1 MANKLAN
8 KKKSSKALKA
18 KEKVVRHE
26 AAVADQTPKV
36 LPNGVVKQSAKADK
50 NGHVNG
56 AQNGKSAAK
65 EIQVTASVKAPKPSV
80 DVKVER
86 KQASSSAASD
96 PKSQAPRPGA
106 GTAPLPFSKEEI
118 LNDYRIAHQ
127 SRLASV
133 LGRKEVLTGKAK
145 FGIFGD
151 GKEIPQLAMAK
162 AFKKGDWRSG
172 YYRDQT
178 FMFATGM
185 SNVQEFFAQ
194 LYAHVSVEA
203 EPASAGR
210 MMNGHFASRSLN
222 PDGSWKNLMEQPN
235 SSADISP
242 TGGQMPR
249 LLGLAYASKLYRELP
264 DLKSMTN
271 FSRNGDEV
279 AFGTIG
285 NASTSEGLFCETFNA
300 AGVLQVPMVIS
311 VWDDGYGISVPAK
324 YQTTKEHISDI
335 LRGFELDERGGY
347 RIYTLKGWDYA
358 ELCKTYLEGV
368 ELVRKEHVPAL
379 FHITELTQP
388 QGHSTS
394 GSHERYKTK
403 ERLQWEEENDG
414 IKKMRQWMIDQGVAT
429 AEQMDAI
436 DRENKEIV
444 DAAQKRAWEAYL
456 TPIKKEISEA
466 VALFDK
472 IAATSPNAEAINAQ
486 KNELLGIRE
495 PLRRDTHA
503 AVNKVIRLARNAQ
516 TAKELIDWRHARLSE
531 SWDAY
536 NSLLYSESPESAL
549 NVKEIKPVFNG
560 DSPKVDGRQVLQ
572 ACFDQALTR
581 DARVFAIGEDIGSI
595 GDVNKAFEDMQ
606 AKHGHWRVTDTGIRE
621 ATIIGQAIGAA
632 MRGLRPIAEIQYLDY
647 LLFALQTMSDD
658 LATVQYRTKGGQ
670 KAPVIVRTRGHR
682 LEGVWHS
689 GSPMGMILHSLR
701 GMYVLVPRNMTQAA
715 GFYNTMLKSDDTA
728 LIVEVLNGYR
738 LKETLP
744 ANIGEFTLPLG
755 IPETLREGT
764 DVTLVTYGACCRV
777 AIDAADELAKHGIN
791 IEIIDVQSLLPFDIN
806 HQILESIKKTGRVA
820 FLDEDVQG
828 GATGFMMQQV
838 MEVQGAFKYLDSAP
852 ITITSMD
859 HRPAYGSDGDYFSKS
874 TPDDVFE
881 RIYDMM
887 HEADPQKY
895 PVFYR

>member
-1 MANKLAN
+1 MANKIAN
-8 KKKSSKALKA
+8 KKKSAKA
-18 KEKVVRHE
+18 KKAAEKVVRHE
-26 AAVADQTPKV
+26 AAVAQAKPKV
-36 LPNGVVKQSAKADK
+36 NPNGTVKPGAMKATAKKAVASGK
-50 NGHVNG
+50 NDSKAKTIGISITTQPKLSVKVTNDLK
-56 AQNGKSAAK
+56 KSASK
-65 EIQVTASVKAPKPSV
+65 NSTGS
-80 DVKVER
+80 
-86 KQASSSAASD
+86 
-96 PKSQAPRPGA
+96 
-106 GTAPLPFSKEEI
+106 LPFPKEEI
-118 LNDYRIAHQ
+118 IRDYTIAHQ
-127 SRLASV
+127 SRLASL

-162 AFKKGDWRSG
+162 AFRNGDWRSG

-185 SNVQEFFAQ
+185 SNLQEFFAQ
-194 LYAHVSVEA
+194 LYAHVSLEA
-203 EPASAGR
+203 EPASGGR

-222 PDGSWKNLMEQPN
+222 ADGSWKNLMAQPN
-235 SSADISP
+235 SSVDISP

-249 LLGLAYASKLYRELP
+249 LVGLAYASKLFRELP
-264 DLKSMTN
+264 DLKSFTQ
-271 FSRNGDEV
+271 FSHNGDEV

-285 NASTSEGLFCETFNA
+285 NASTSEGLFFEAFNA
-300 AGVLQVPMVIS
+300 AGVLKVPMVIS
-311 VWDDGYGISVPAK
+311 VWDDAYGISVPAK

-347 RIYTLKGWDYA
+347 LIYTIKGWDYA
-358 ELCKTYLEGV
+358 ELCKHYLEGV
-368 ELVRKEHVPAL
+368 ERVRKEHVPAL
-379 FHITELTQP
+379 YHITELTQP

-403 ERLQWEEENDG
+403 QRLTWEEENDG
-414 IKKMRQWMIDQGVAT
+414 IRRMRAWMIDQGVAST
-429 AEQMDAI
+429 EQIDALEK
-436 DRENKEIV
+436 ENKEIV
-444 DAAQKRAWEAYL
+444 DQAQRKAWEAYL
-456 TPIKKEISEA
+456 APIKNEI
-466 VALFDK
+466 VQVTNIFDK
-472 IAATSPNAEAINAQ
+472 IAQGSERANEITTL
-486 KNELLGIRE
+486 KNELLQIRE
-495 PLRRDTHA
+495 PLRRDAHSA
-503 AVNKVIRLARNAQ
+503 LNKVLRLARNGNAP
-516 TAKELIDWRHARLSE
+516 AVRELIDWRHARLTE

-549 NVKEIKPVFNG
+549 LVKEIKPIFDANAA
-560 DSPKVDGRQVLQ
+560 KVDGRQVLQ
-572 ACFDQALTR
+572 ACFDAALTR
-581 DARVFAIGEDIGSI
+581 DPRVFAIGEDIGSI
-595 GDVNKAFEDMQ
+595 GDVNKAFEDLQ
-606 AKHGHWRVTDTGIRE
+606 AKHGENRVTDTGIRE
-621 ATIIGQAIGAA
+621 ATILGQAIGAA

-658 LATVQYRTKGGQ
+658 LATVQYRSKGGQ

-682 LEGVWHS
+682 LEGVWHA

-701 GMYVLVPRNMTQAA
+701 GMYVLTPRNMTQAA

-738 LKETLP
+738 LKETIP
-744 ANIGEFTLPLG
+744 SNIGEFTLPLG
-755 IPETLREGT
+755 VPETLREGT
-764 DVTLVTYGACCRV
+764 DVTLVTYGACCRI
-777 AIDAADELAKHGIN
+777 AMEAAEELANVGISV
-791 IEIIDVQSLLPFDIN
+791 EVIDVQSLLPFDIN
-806 HQILESIKKTGRVA
+806 HKILESVKKTNRIA

-838 MEVQGAFKYLDSAP
+838 MEVQGAFKHLDSAP

-887 HEADPQKY
+887 HEANPKKY